1 MENQTKHAQPTSGR
15 SSRWSMLIR
24 LYQKWRTWRLKV
36 QTRRSLLRM
45 SDERLKDIGLTR
57 DDIDRL

>member
-1 MENQTKHAQPTSGR
+1 
-15 SSRWSMLIR
+15 MLIR